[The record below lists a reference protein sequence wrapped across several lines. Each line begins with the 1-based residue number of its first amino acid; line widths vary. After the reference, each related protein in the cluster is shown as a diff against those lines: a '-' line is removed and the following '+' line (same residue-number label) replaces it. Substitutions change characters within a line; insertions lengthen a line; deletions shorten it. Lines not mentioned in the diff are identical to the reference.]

1 MNIKS
6 VHSHWHRIITK
17 SSYVSC
23 LCSSVL
29 TVHVYGEDD
38 VSGTIQQS
46 CLHLVDL
53 AGSECIDNS
62 LSCLGEVIMASA
74 QKNSYIPYRNSKLTL
89 VLQNALGG
97 ILLSIII

>member
-1 MNIKS
+1 M
-6 VHSHWHRIITK
+6 
-17 SSYVSC
+17 
-23 LCSSVL
+23 
-29 TVHVYGEDD
+29 YGEDD